1 MPRVVHFEISVDDAE
16 RACRFYNNVFGWQTR
31 KWGESG
37 GGGSD
42 ASQEYWLIETGDA
55 AERGIDGGL
64 YRRHKGMSFTTH
76 VNTIDVPS
84 VDDFIEKIQA
94 HGGRAVTQKM
104 PIPGVG
110 YFAYCEDTEG
120 NTFGI
125 MQADPGASA

>member
-1 MPRVVHFEISVDDAE
+1 MPRVVHFEISVDEPE

-37 GGGSD
+37 GGID
-42 ASQEYWLIETGDA
+42 ASQEYWLIETGDEG
-55 AERGIDGGL
+55 ERGINGGL
-64 YRRHKGMSFTTH
+64 YRRHQGMGFTAH

-84 VDDFIEKIQA
+84 VDDFIEKVQA

-104 PIPGVG
+104 HIPGVG
-110 YFAYCEDTEG
+110 HFAYCEDTEG

-125 MQADPGASA
+125 LQPEPRATD

>member
-1 MPRVVHFEISVDDAE
+1 MARVVHFEISVDDAE

-37 GGGSD
+37 
-42 ASQEYWLIETGDA
+42 
-55 AERGIDGGL
+55 
-64 YRRHKGMSFTTH
+64 
-76 VNTIDVPS
+76 
-84 VDDFIEKIQA
+84 
-94 HGGRAVTQKM
+94 
-104 PIPGVG
+104 VG